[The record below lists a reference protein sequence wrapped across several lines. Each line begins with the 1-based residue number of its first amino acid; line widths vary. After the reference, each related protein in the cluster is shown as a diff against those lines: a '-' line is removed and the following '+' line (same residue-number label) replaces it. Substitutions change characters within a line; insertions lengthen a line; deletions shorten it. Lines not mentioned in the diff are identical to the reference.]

1 MIRNER
7 FIDGV
12 CVEAQVIDL
21 DAGIVIYEQQ
31 GVEVSRRPV
40 TDEEREMWSPQ
51 PDARESALAK
61 LQALGLTEAEAL
73 ALIGGL

>member
-12 CVEAQVIDL
+12 SVYAEVVDL
-21 DAGIVIYEQQ
+21 DAGTFT
-31 GVEVSRRPV
+31 VERDGQVESVRPL
-40 TDEEREMWSPQ
+40 TADEVDLFTPKV
-51 PDARESALAK
+51 DARESALAK

-73 ALIGGL
+73 AIVGG